1 MRIFPKP
8 CSAYDVDH
16 FSIRSK
22 FSFQITC
29 SQSMIPH
36 QSCKFSNK
44 RLHNNQRLSI
54 ISQTPQKFSMRESA
68 IGFVH
73 SIPVF

>member
-1 MRIFPKP
+1 MRIFPEP
-8 CSAYDVDH
+8 CGVYDVDH

-29 SQSMIPH
+29 SQNMIPPH
-36 QSCKFSNK
+36 NK
-44 RLHNNQRLSI
+44 RLHNNQSLSI